1 LVGCCKTL
9 TVILKNE
16 IKEKHQRRAGIY
28 EIGPSEIN
36 NQNFWI
42 KEDGHQAIWFH
53 PSQKLWV
60 IGPKDRLGTS
70 TGSLVSLTDEKT
82 RCPLDMKKGWMFKS
96 EKGWVDASKDIK
108 IGCGKGSN
116 CVHRFADDKEIRI
129 LEEGDFEDKIQ
140 IQIMDNI
147 FNFDL
152 MGIANSIRRL
162 PLINTIGGILINLR
176 S

>member
-1 LVGCCKTL
+1 MN
-9 TVILKNE
+9 VILKNE

-42 KEDGHQAIWFH
+42 KEDGSHQAIWFH

-108 IGCGKGSN
+108 IGCGKG
-116 CVHRFADDKEIRI
+116 I
-129 LEEGDFEDKIQ
+129 LAVAK
-140 IQIMDNI
+140 
-147 FNFDL
+147 
-152 MGIANSIRRL
+152 
-162 PLINTIGGILINLR
+162 IGGIFRKNYTPRDKTRL
-176 S
+176 SVHK